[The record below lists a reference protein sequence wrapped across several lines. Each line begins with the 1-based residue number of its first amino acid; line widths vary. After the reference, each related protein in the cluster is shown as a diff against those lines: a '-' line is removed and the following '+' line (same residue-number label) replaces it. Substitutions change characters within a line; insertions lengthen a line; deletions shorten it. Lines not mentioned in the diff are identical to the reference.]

1 MPMAMIAAKN
11 FPVFDCDSHVV
22 EPPLVWDEYVPRR

>member
-1 MPMAMIAAKN
+1 MAATKN

-22 EPPLVWDEYVPRR
+22 ERIEEYEPAILPW